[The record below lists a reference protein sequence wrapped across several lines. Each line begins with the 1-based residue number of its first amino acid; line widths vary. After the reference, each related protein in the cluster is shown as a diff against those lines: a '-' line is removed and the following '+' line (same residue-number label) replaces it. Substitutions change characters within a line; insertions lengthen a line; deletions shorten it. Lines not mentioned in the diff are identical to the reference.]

1 MGEVNNVS
9 CSKNVHFIG
18 HLRESYDSMFDLSE
32 ERKGDDKWTY
42 ETAVLLLQRA
52 VYFVVVVV
60 PPPPPRVLDRDRIGN
75 SRKVFLLLIV
85 C

>member
-1 MGEVNNVS
+1 
-9 CSKNVHFIG
+9 
-18 HLRESYDSMFDLSE
+18 MFDLSE

-60 PPPPPRVLDRDRIGN
+60 VFPHPPPRVLDRDRIGN
-75 SRKVFLLLIV
+75 RRKVFLLLIV

>member
-42 ETAVLLLQRA
+42 ETEVLLLQRA
-52 VYFVVVVV
+52 VYFVVVSL
-60 PPPPPRVLDRDRIGN
+60 PPQG
-75 SRKVFLLLIV
+75 SRQR
-85 C
+85 